1 MSDFQGIGELD
12 SDLETLD
19 GSLTTVAKNDR
30 GFWERA
36 KPFDASLRGD

>member
-19 GSLTTVAKNDR
+19 GSLTTVTKMTA
-30 GFWERA
+30 GFGSELNR
-36 KPFDASLRGD
+36 